1 MAETLLVRPDLTP
14 EMATAGRALLAG
26 LGAHGIIFDAAFWLL
41 DEESGE
47 WHLVLSSRSVR
58 KDGSFSLY
66 HKVNRVLSRLQLQ
79 DAIWIGEISIV
90 DDRAQIVQSLR
101 GALGTTASVDGARLD
116 NATIG
121 GMRIPGCMLYRLST
135 RQQVGPQI
143 GKPIEQV
150 AG

>member
-1 MAETLLVRPDLTP
+1 MAETVLVRPDLTP

-26 LGAHGIIFDAAFWLL
+26 LDAHGIIFDAAFWLL

-58 KDGSFSLY
+58 KDGSLSLY

-90 DDRAQIVQSLR
+90 DDRTQIVQSLR
-101 GALGTTASVDGARLD
+101 GALGTAASVDGARLD

-121 GMRIPGCMLYRLST
+121 GVRIPGCMLYRLSP
-135 RQQVGPQI
+135 RHKVAPQI
-143 GKPIEQV
+143 GKSIKPV